1 MQKVYL
7 LLRSNKQTGPYSL
20 EELLQLNLKPF
31 DLVWMEGRSAAW
43 QYPSEIPSLK
53 PYVPETPHA
62 DAPFKPI
69 ATSVMEEKLTQQADP
84 NSQQVNPNPYSQPQ
98 NPIPQKTEAPK
109 RVFVSVPKTYTQAN
123 EQKTFATQNSYAEH
137 RAYMPP
143 VEMPVVEKKIE
154 VKQEIPSYA
163 QASSSYRHQTAVGE
177 EEEVHTNY
185 SRSLNDVEEDYT
197 NWVYKQK
204 TKKKAS
210 INPKDLVLAVL
221 ILAVIG
227 GGYYVM
233 SKPSVANSV
242 LPTNKTTSQS
252 IQQPAENTTGN
263 SGETE
268 PKEILSPEQR
278 MNPTANNVQTSAQT
292 NNKPGKQAK
301 TIKTKNPLIV
311 SKGQTSSSV
320 PSSQNPMPVEKTTPN
335 IHDNNEV
342 VINEPPV
349 KQQPKENATEK
360 KKEKFG
366 DVIKGIFSK
375 KDRRDETKN
384 DQVVLEDPKPS
395 TNRQATR
402 RDADDNSSTDNTSS
416 NQISTS
422 ELMQQV
428 DLTSNSPGSWM
439 LGVKNFK
446 ITLRNRSNVTI
457 QTASVLVNYYNE
469 NNDLLEKK
477 LLYFNN
483 VAPKSKATVPAP
495 DSKFADH
502 VEFKLTTVSAK
513 EDRYARY

>member
-62 DAPFKPI
+62 DVPFKPI
-69 ATSVMEEKLTQQADP
+69 ATSVMEEELSHDTDP
-84 NSQQVNPNPYSQPQ
+84 NSHAQPQ
-98 NPIPQKTEAPK
+98 QPIPQKPEAPK

-123 EQKTFATQNSYAEH
+123 EQKSFASQTSYANH
-137 RAYMPP
+137 QSYMPP
-143 VEMPVVEKKIE
+143 VEEPVYEKKIE
-154 VKQEIPSYA
+154 VKQEIPSSYSQPSYA
-163 QASSSYRHQTAVGE
+163 NQKAVG

-185 SRSLNDVEEDYT
+185 SRPLHEVEEEYT

-210 INPKDLVLAVL
+210 VNPKDLVLAVL

-242 LPTNKTTSQS
+242 LPANKVASQTVAKPIES
-252 IQQPAENTTGN
+252 NTA
-263 SGETE
+263 ETE

-278 MNPTANNVQTSAQT
+278 MVPASNNNSGISNANTAST
-292 NNKPGKQAK
+292 NNMAKQPK
-301 TIKTKNPLIV
+301 TIKTRNPLIV
-311 SKGQTSSSV
+311 SKGQTNSSV
-320 PSSQNPMPVEKTTPN
+320 PSSQNSMPVEKTNPN
-335 IHDNNEV
+335 IHNNNDV
-342 VINEPPV
+342 ALSEPQV
-349 KQQPKENATEK
+349 KQQPKETAPEK

-366 DVIKGIFSK
+366 DMIKGIFSK
-375 KDRRDETKN
+375 KDRKDETRN
-384 DQVVLEDPKPS
+384 DQVVVEDPKPAN
-395 TNRQATR
+395 NRQATK
-402 RDADDNSSTDNTSS
+402 RDADDNSSNNNTTSTETNTASLMEQVDISS
-416 NQISTS
+416 NAP
-422 ELMQQV
+422 
-428 DLTSNSPGSWM
+428 DSWM
-439 LGVKNFK
+439 MGVKNLK
-446 ITLRNRSNVTI
+446 MTLRNRSNVTI
-457 QTASVLVNYYNE
+457 QTASVLVSYYNE

-477 LLYFNN
+477 LVYFNN
-483 VAPKSKATVPAP
+483 VAPKSKAVAAAP

-502 VEFKLTTVSAK
+502 VDFKLTSVSAK
-513 EDRYARY
+513 EDRYAQY

>member
-31 DLVWMEGRSAAW
+31 DLVWVDGRSAAW

-62 DAPFKPI
+62 DVPFKPI
-69 ATSVMEEKLTQQADP
+69 ATSVMEEKLSQEENP
-84 NSQQVNPNPYSQPQ
+84 NSYSQPQ
-98 NPIPQKTEAPK
+98 NPIPQKNEAPK
-109 RVFVSVPKTYTQAN
+109 RVFVSVPKTYTQAS
-123 EQKTFATQNSYAEH
+123 EQKTFAATNSYANH
-137 RAYMPP
+137 QAYMPP
-143 VEMPVVEKKIE
+143 VEEPLHEKKIE
-154 VKQEIPSYA
+154 VRQEIPSYT
-163 QASSSYRHQTAVGE
+163 QASYNNRKAVGE
-177 EEEVHTNY
+177 DEVHTNY
-185 SRSLNDVEEDYT
+185 SRSLQDVEEDYT

-210 INPKDLVLAVL
+210 VNPKDLVLAVL

-242 LPTNKTTSQS
+242 LPANKVASQTVATP
-252 IQQPAENTTGN
+252 IENNTA
-263 SGETE
+263 ETE
-268 PKEILSPEQR
+268 PKEILSPEQK
-278 MNPTANNVQTSAQT
+278 MNASTNVVSNADNSNNTVS
-292 NNKPGKQAK
+292 NNSNVAKQPK

-311 SKGQTSSSV
+311 SKSQTAQSV

-335 IHDNNEV
+335 IHNNKDV
-342 VINEPPV
+342 VSNEPEV
-349 KQQPKENATEK
+349 KQQPKETVPEK

-366 DVIKGIFSK
+366 DMIKSIFSK
-375 KDRRDETKN
+375 KDRKDETKN
-384 DQVVLEDPKPS
+384 NQVVVDDPKPAN
-395 TNRQATR
+395 NRQATR
-402 RDADDNSSTDNTSS
+402 READDNAANSNNTESKETSS
-416 NQISTS
+416 AS
-422 ELMQQV
+422 LMDQV

-439 LGVKNFK
+439 LGVKDFR

-457 QTASVLVNYYNE
+457 QTASVLVTYYNE

-477 LLYFNN
+477 LVYFNN
-483 VAPKSKATVPAP
+483 VAPKSKATVTAP

-502 VEFKLTTVSAK
+502 VDYKLTSVSAK
-513 EDRYARY
+513 EDRYAKY

>member
-31 DLVWMEGRSAAW
+31 DLVWVEGRTAAW

-62 DAPFKPI
+62 EVPFKPI
-69 ATSVMEEKLTQQADP
+69 ATAAMEEKLSHAANENP
-84 NSQQVNPNPYSQPQ
+84 SQSQ

-109 RVFVSVPKTYTQAN
+109 KVFVSIPKTYTQAN
-123 EQKTFATQNSYAEH
+123 EQKTFASQTSYANH
-137 RAYMPP
+137 HAYMPP
-143 VEMPVVEKKIE
+143 VEEPTREKRIE
-154 VKQEIPSYA
+154 VKQEIPSSYTP
-163 QASSSYRHQTAVGE
+163 SSYDNKKAVG

-185 SRSLNDVEEDYT
+185 SRPLHEVEEEYT

-210 INPKDLVLAVL
+210 VNPKDLVLAVL

-242 LPTNKTTSQS
+242 LPANKSVN
-252 IQQPAENTTGN
+252 QPVAKPIENNTAEA
-263 SGETE
+263 E

-278 MNPTANNVQTSAQT
+278 MTTKGNNISNANNT
-292 NNKPGKQAK
+292 NNSISIKSNLAKQSK
-301 TIKTKNPLIV
+301 RIKTKNPLIV
-311 SKGQTSSSV
+311 SKGQTKQSV
-320 PSSQNPMPVEKTTPN
+320 PSSQNPMPVEKTKPN
-335 IHDNNEV
+335 VHNNNDV
-342 VINEPPV
+342 VLNEPEV
-349 KQQPKENATEK
+349 KQQPKTNVPEK

-366 DVIKGIFSK
+366 DVIKSIFSK
-375 KDRRDETKN
+375 KDRKDETKN
-384 DQVVLEDPKPS
+384 DHVVMDDPKPAN
-395 TNRQATR
+395 NRQATKR
-402 RDADDNSSTDNTSS
+402 EADDNSSNNNNTGSNEVSS
-416 NQISTS
+416 AS
-422 ELMQQV
+422 LMEQV

-439 LGVKNFK
+439 LGVKDFK

-457 QTASVLVNYYNE
+457 QTASVLVTYYNE

-477 LLYFNN
+477 LIYFNN
-483 VAPKSKATVPAP
+483 VGPKSKATVVAP

-502 VEFKLTTVSAK
+502 VNFKLASVSAK
-513 EDRYARY
+513 EDRYAKY